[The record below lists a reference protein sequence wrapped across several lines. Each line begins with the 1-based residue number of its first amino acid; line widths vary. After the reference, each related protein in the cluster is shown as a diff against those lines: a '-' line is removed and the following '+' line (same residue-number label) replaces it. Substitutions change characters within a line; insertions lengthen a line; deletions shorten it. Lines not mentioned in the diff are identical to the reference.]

1 MEVDVRGWLSRVF
14 EVSLVRTRYYQTA
27 SGTTLA
33 VTRRRNFTWLQEFF
47 IQENLLSII
56 ASGH

>member
-33 VTRRRNFTWLQEFF
+33 VTRRRNFT
-47 IQENLLSII
+47 
-56 ASGH
+56 